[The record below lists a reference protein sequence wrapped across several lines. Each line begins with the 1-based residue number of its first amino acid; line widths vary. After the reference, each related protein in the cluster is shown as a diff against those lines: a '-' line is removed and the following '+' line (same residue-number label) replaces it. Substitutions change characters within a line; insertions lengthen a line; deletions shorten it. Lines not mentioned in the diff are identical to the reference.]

1 MSAPPNP
8 FRRDSSWSKPGMS
21 AHRSGLYRV
30 YHYKHRL
37 PHEVFIPAGTVFP
50 KCKKCGEMVQFAPL
64 LAGEDLSQDD
74 DLASADS
81 SAA

>member
-1 MSAPPNP
+1 MMA
-8 FRRDSSWSKPGMS
+8 R
-21 AHRSGLYRV
+21 RSGLYRV

-37 PHEVFIPAGTVFP
+37 PHEVFVPEGTVFP
-50 KCKKCGEMVQFAPL
+50 VCKKCGDMVQFAPL
-64 LAGEDLSQDD
+64 LAGEDLSRDD